1 MFRILLIL
9 FLLIPLIE
17 IYLLIKVGGLIGAI
31 PTISLVV
38 FTAVLGALIIRFQG
52 FSVMNRVRLTLA
64 RGDVPAIEMMEGAVL
79 LVAGALLLT
88 PGFFTD
94 TLGFLCLIPPL
105 RQKLIVWFIQRHV
118 VMAGVSGRN
127 AHQGADHHHK
137 PRIIEGESWRVDDS
151 NDR

>member
-17 IYLLIKVGGLIGAI
+17 IYLLIKVGGLIGAL
-31 PTISLVV
+31 PTITLVV

-52 FSVMNRVRLTLA
+52 FSVMSRVRLTLA
-64 RGDVPAIEMMEGAVL
+64 RGEVPAIEMMEGAVL

-94 TLGFLCLIPPL
+94 TLGFLCLIPSL
-105 RQKLIVWFIQRHV
+105 RQSLIVWFIQRHV
-118 VMAGVSGRN
+118 IMSGVSTRN
-127 AHQGADHHHK
+127 TRQDKERHHK

>member
-1 MFRILLIL
+1 MFRILLIS

-38 FTAVLGALIIRFQG
+38 FTAVLGSLIIRFQG
-52 FSVMNRVRLTLA
+52 FSVLHRVRITLA
-64 RGDVPAIEMMEGAVL
+64 NGDVPAIELLEGVVL
-79 LVAGALLLT
+79 LLAGAMLLT

-94 TLGFLCLIPPL
+94 TIGFLCLIPSL
-105 RQKLIVWFIQRHV
+105 RQWLIMWFIKRHV
-118 VMAGVSGRN
+118 TVSGVSSRTSEEN
-127 AHQGADHHHK
+127 ELHQK
-137 PRIIEGESWRVDDS
+137 PRVIEGESWRIDDH